1 MQYETFHG
9 LAISSLGLGTLTWGQ
24 DTDDFEAREQI
35 ELFIE
40 SGGTLFDTSEMFH
53 PASLSILSSAL
64 RSRPRHSF
72 QISLHVNAYENRRQ
86 FIDNFR
92 QLSTALNLERI
103 DYLVVEP
110 RMPFQQW
117 SNIAEELIRWYD
129 SGDIDGILF
138 RNIAAWQ
145 SVRFQTHLP
154 AHIYAGEH
162 FDYSILE
169 SHTVDRLDQVKSL
182 NKKILA
188 TTSLASGVLTGKYR
202 ATIPAD
208 SRAASPHLKDRTE
221 RYLTSQNLVIVEA
234 VEKAA
239 LALGVSTAT
248 IALSWLRQQEKVG
261 SAIIGPRTVAQL
273 RTLLS
278 EADFE
283 LPSAITEALTDL
295 HIQRQA

>member
-1 MQYETFHG
+1 MLYKKFHG

-40 SGGTLFDTSEMFH
+40 SGGTLFDTSETFH
-53 PASLSILSSAL
+53 PASLSILNSAL
-64 RSRPRHSF
+64 KSRPRHSF
-72 QISLHVNAYENRRQ
+72 QISLHINAYENRRH

-92 QLSTALNLERI
+92 QVTTVLDLERI

-110 RMPFQQW
+110 RMEFQHW
-117 SNIAEELIRWYD
+117 SKIAEELIRLYD
-129 SGDIDGILF
+129 SSEIDGILF
-138 RNIAAWQ
+138 RNVAAWQ
-145 SVRFQTHLP
+145 SVRLQSQLP
-154 AHIYAGEH
+154 AHLYIGEH

-169 SHTVDRLDQVKSL
+169 SQKVDRLDQVKSVD
-182 NKKILA
+182 KKILA
-188 TTSLASGVLTGKYR
+188 STSLASGVLTGKYR

-208 SRAASPHLKDRTE
+208 SRAASPHLKERTE

-248 IALSWLRQQEKVG
+248 IALSWLRQQESIG

-278 EADFE
+278 ESNFE
-283 LPSAITEALTDL
+283 LPSAITEALNDL